1 MYCPRCGQQR
11 ISHEVQY
18 CSQCGLAL
26 DAVTSL
32 LAAGGKIP
40 HREAEEGKPQRSA
53 KKRGVRQGATL
64 LLHGMMLTPLL
75 AILSEMLGTPD
86 ELIALAAI
94 IFFWGGILRIAYAL
108 IMERDPTGTKQESR
122 SQKMPTFPPH
132 VQVNAASSKAALPPS
147 QSARVPSFKQG
158 KTTAELVTP
167 SSVTE
172 HTTRLL
178 KNDQPDGQVR
188 S

>member
-11 ISHEVQY
+11 ISDKVQY
-18 CSQCGLAL
+18 CSQCGLPL
-26 DAVTSL
+26 DAVASL
-32 LAAGGKIP
+32 LTAGGKLP
-40 HREAEEGKPQRSA
+40 HYEADEGKLQRSA

-64 LLHGMMLTPLL
+64 LILGMMLTPLL
-75 AILSEMLGTPD
+75 AILSEMLGTP
-86 ELIALAAI
+86 EGLIALSAI

-108 IMERDPTGTKQESR
+108 IMERDATGTKQGIR
-122 SQKMPTFPPH
+122 SQNMPTFPAP
-132 VQVNAASSKAALPPS
+132 VQVNSASGKAALPPS
-147 QSARVPSFKQG
+147 QRARVPSFKQG

-178 KNDQPDGQVR
+178 NNDQPDGQAR
-188 S
+188 